1 VKFANVLL
9 GLKHVEVAVI
19 AQNVQSVENAAN
31 IVNLIADAE
40 Q

>member
-9 GLKHVEVAVI
+9 GLKHVEVVAI

-31 IVNLIADAE
+31 IVNRIAAAE